1 MAQAEGEGE
10 PRERKAVKNSR
21 ERGKERVNA
30 YACGCVEVEEWLSKI
45 L

>member
-10 PRERKAVKNSR
+10 PRERKAVKISR
-21 ERGKERVNA
+21 ERGKERVN
-30 YACGCVEVEEWLSKI
+30 ACGCVEVEEWLSKI